1 MLKKSKVLVIA
12 ESTARAS
19 LAMAASLGSAPCTM
33 RLTLAIGSRSASPI
47 SSVFCCPCPSRALP
61 VGACLVLNQVNPHDP
76 SLDGCRQAVRRTTTL
91 TRRVLEDSRRA
102 PRWTG
107 GVPQPHRTD
116 NLHDIVFW
124 RIRRCGPGHV
134 LAVAGSVIALVSLAA
149 QANRLASAGEV
160 FGGRGRRQR
169 KNVSLRRLYYAT
181 GACHCHQA
189 WWPLSSLLPLPVK
202 VLPTSGRWARDSLS
216 GRALS
221 QQPVQAA

>member
-1 MLKKSKVLVIA
+1 MEDSV
-12 ESTARAS
+12 AS
-19 LAMAASLGSAPCTM
+19 S
-33 RLTLAIGSRSASPI
+33 
-47 SSVFCCPCPSRALP
+47 ALP
-61 VGACLVLNQVNPHDP
+61 VGGLYLPVGLPTGAFPDLGDSPRFFLPHD
-76 SLDGCRQAVRRTTTL
+76 L
-91 TRRVLEDSRRA
+91 
-102 PRWTG
+102 
-107 GVPQPHRTD
+107 
-116 NLHDIVFW
+116 VFW
-124 RIRRCGPGHV
+124 RIRRCGPVHV